1 MSSDHPSHIISEEN
15 NSIPIDKEGFIVDLK
30 DWSASI
36 ATLIAEREN
45 IFLTDD
51 HWEIIQ
57 LIRSYYHEYRLF
69 PANRVLVNKIK
80 EAFGENKGNS
90 IHLMKLFTGRPRRV
104 IAKVS
109 GLPKP
114 SNCD

>member
-1 MSSDHPSHIISEEN
+1 MPLSC
-15 NSIPIDKEGFIVDLK
+15 DKEGFLRNLD
-30 DWSASI
+30 DWSESVADELAI
-36 ATLIAEREN
+36 LEEIE
-45 IFLTDD
+45 LTPD

-57 LIRSYYHEYRLF
+57 LVRHYHQEYRLF

-80 EAFGENKGNS
+80 EAFGEDKGNS

-104 IAKVS
+104 IAKIS